1 MSVSVPKVLILG
13 HSFVRRLRDD
23 LDAQFDDRAS
33 KNFHLPES
41 ANVSLYGTGGRTVEK
56 LLKYDLICVLNFR
69 PDIILLEIGTN
80 DLSHSAPEVVGSKIE
95 EFARLLRDQ
104 YKVRVVG
111 VCQVIDRKVSHSE
124 ALDTGFNAK
133 AALLRQYLSVVLENE
148 QAIFLWSHRDF
159 SLPDRKLICSDGVH
173 CNAKGQYAL
182 YRSYRGAVLKALSLL
197 A

>member
-23 LDAQFDDRAS
+23 LDAQSDDRAS
-33 KNFHLPES
+33 KNFQLPES

-56 LLKYDLICVLNFR
+56 FLKYDLIFVLNF
-69 PDIILLEIGTN
+69 GTN
-80 DLSHSAPEVVGSKIE
+80 DLPHSAPEVVGSKIE

-124 ALDTGFNAK
+124 ALDTGFHAG
-133 AALLRQYLSVVLENE
+133 AGICLFISLTYLLYIVQLYWVFHGIWKSARKGILFIKQLHIVLMYLKKNNH
-148 QAIFLWSHRDF
+148 F
-159 SLPDRKLICSDGVH
+159 
-173 CNAKGQYAL
+173 N
-182 YRSYRGAVLKALSLL
+182 
-197 A
+197 

>member
-1 MSVSVPKVLILG
+1 MIALG
-13 HSFVRRLRDD
+13 
-23 LDAQFDDRAS
+23 

-56 LLKYDLICVLNFR
+56 LLKYDLIFVLNFR

-148 QAIFLWSHRDF
+148 QAIFNLY
-159 SLPDRKLICSDGVH
+159 GVTEIFL
-173 CNAKGQYAL
+173 C
-182 YRSYRGAVLKALSLL
+182 LKES
-197 A
+197 